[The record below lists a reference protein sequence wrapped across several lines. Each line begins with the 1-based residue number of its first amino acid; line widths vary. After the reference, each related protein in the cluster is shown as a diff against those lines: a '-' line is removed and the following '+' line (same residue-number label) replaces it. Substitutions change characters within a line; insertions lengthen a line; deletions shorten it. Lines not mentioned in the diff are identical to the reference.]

1 MPAPIKI
8 CTRRSFRNR
17 KGACSE
23 IEETFAFSKAGLLR
37 DREGRSQKSKRRLLS
52 QKLGC
57 SKTTKADLRNR
68 RGVCFLKS
76 WAAQRPRGP
85 ISEIEEAPT
94 FPALSAPV
102 TRTLSFAEILGIL
115 SKTSGEVEST

>member
-1 MPAPIKI
+1 MPASIKI

-17 KGACSE
+17 RGACPE
-23 IEETFAFSKAGLLR
+23 IEEVFAFSKAGLLK
-37 DREGRSQKSKRRLLS
+37 DYDDRSQKSKRRLLS

-68 RGVCFLKS
+68 RGACFLKS

-85 ISEIEEAPT
+85 ISEIEEAPA
-94 FPALSAPV
+94 FFSLV
-102 TRTLSFAEILGIL
+102 
-115 SKTSGEVEST
+115 STCHMHTQLC

>member
-1 MPAPIKI
+1 MLTSIKI

-17 KGACSE
+17 RGAYSE
-23 IEETFAFSKAGLLR
+23 IEEAFAFSKAGLLKNH
-37 DREGRSQKSKRRLLS
+37 EGRSQKSKRRLLS

-68 RGVCFLKS
+68 RGACFLKS
-76 WAAQRPRGP
+76 WAAQRPRGL

-94 FPALSAPV
+94 CSALSAPV
-102 TRTLSFAEILGIL
+102 TRTLSFAEITGIL
-115 SKTSGEVEST
+115 SKISGEVEST